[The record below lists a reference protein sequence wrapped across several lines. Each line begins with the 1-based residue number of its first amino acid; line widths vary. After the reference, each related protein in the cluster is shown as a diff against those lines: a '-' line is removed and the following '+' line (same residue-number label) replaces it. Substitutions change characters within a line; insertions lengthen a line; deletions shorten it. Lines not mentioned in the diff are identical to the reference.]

1 MKIMDATPSFLSRN
15 DEDQQDDHVELQ
27 PPHAHHTPFP
37 MYHPTMMQMPK
48 NDLFNGIQWHL
59 VVLGI
64 IIGAI
69 LMSMRPVII
78 KGSAA

>member
-1 MKIMDATPSFLSRN
+1 MDATPSFLSRN

-27 PPHAHHTPFP
+27 PPRAHHTPFQMYPP
-37 MYHPTMMQMPK
+37 MYQTPK
-48 NDLFNGIQWHL
+48 TDMFSGIQWHL